1 MVSTRIVTCPLEPAR
16 FEVLP
21 FARSMEEAAQLPE
34 KVRLTITCSPKHGPD
49 RSVEVAAKLREMG
62 HHVTVHVA
70 ARMVTDGDHL
80 DRILSAMAQAGADD
94 MFLIGG
100 DADPPL
106 GAYSSAVELL
116 DVVATHPQRP
126 RTIGIAGYPEGHPAI
141 PEEALAQALAHKS
154 RHADYVAT
162 QMCFDP
168 DALVAWV
175 SRQRACGMTLPVLIG
190 VPGKVSRTKLLEL
203 SARIGVGPSLSFLRK
218 QRGIRALLSKGSTA
232 DKLYEKLAPAVDD
245 PELNIAG
252 FHIFTFNQLLETWR
266 WQRAH
271 DDARSV
277 RPAPPVQRPRPRPA
291 PSPRPSRGRHRPVA
305 ADGSQRRE
313 TS

>member
-1 MVSTRIVTCPLEPAR
+1 MASGSLQLVESRIITRPLEPAR

-21 FARSMEEAAQLPE
+21 FARCLEQAAELPE

-62 HHVTVHVA
+62 HQVTVHVA
-70 ARMVTDGDHL
+70 ARMVTDRDHL
-80 DRILSAMAQAGADD
+80 DCILSAMAQAGADD
-94 MFLIGG
+94 MFLVGG

-106 GAYSSAVELL
+106 GAYASAVELL
-116 DVVATHPQRP
+116 DVVAAHPQRP

-141 PEEALAQALAHKS
+141 DDKALDQALIHKS
-154 RHADYVAT
+154 RHADYVTT

-175 SRQRACGMTLPVLIG
+175 ADQRARGMTLPILIG
-190 VPGKVSRTKLLEL
+190 IPGKVSRAKLLEL

-232 DKLYEKLAPAVDD
+232 DKLYAKLAPAVDD
-245 PELNIAG
+245 PELNLAG
-252 FHIFTFNQLLETWR
+252 FHIFTFDQLLETWR

-271 DDARSV
+271 DDAQAD
-277 RPAPPVQRPRPRPA
+277 RPAPWERSLRLA
-291 PSPRPSRGRHRPVA
+291 KG
-305 ADGSQRRE
+305 E
-313 TS
+313 TP

>member
-1 MVSTRIVTCPLEPAR
+1 MDTRIITWPLEPAR

-21 FARSMEEAAQLPE
+21 FARSVEEAAQLPE

-49 RSVEVAAKLREMG
+49 RSVQMAAQLRELG
-62 HHVTVHVA
+62 HQVTVHVA
-70 ARMVTDGDHL
+70 ARMVSDNDHL
-80 DRILSAMAQAGADD
+80 DRILAAIAQAGVDD
-94 MFLIGG
+94 VFLIGG

-116 DVVATHPQRP
+116 EVVAAHPDRP

-141 PEEALAQALAHKS
+141 ADEALERALADKS

-175 SRQRACGMTLPVLIG
+175 RRQRARGVTLPVLAG
-190 VPGKVSRTKLLEL
+190 VPGKVSRAKLLEL

-232 DKLYEKLAPAVDD
+232 DKLYEKLGPAVDD

-252 FHIFTFNQLLETWR
+252 FHIFTFNQLLETWQ

-271 DDARSV
+271 DDARSG
-277 RPAPPVQRPRPRPA
+277 RARQAGRPRPFAEPEQEPA
-291 PSPRPSRGRHRPVA
+291 
-305 ADGSQRRE
+305 
-313 TS
+313 

>member
-1 MVSTRIVTCPLEPAR
+1 VNAAIATGPLESAR

-21 FARSMEEAAQLPE
+21 FARSLEEAAQLPE

-49 RSVEVAAKLREMG
+49 RSVEIAAKLREMG

-70 ARMVTDGDHL
+70 ARMVSDRDHL
-80 DRILSAMAQAGADD
+80 DRILAAMAQAGADD
-94 MFLIGG
+94 LFLIGG

-106 GAYSSAVELL
+106 GAYTSAVELL

-126 RTIGIAGYPEGHPAI
+126 RTIGVAGYPEGHPAI
-141 PEEALAQALAHKS
+141 PADALAQALADKS

-175 SRQRACGMTLPVLIG
+175 SRQRARGIGLPVLVGI
-190 VPGKVSRTKLLEL
+190 PGKVSRAKLLEL

-232 DKLYEKLAPAVDD
+232 DKLYAKLASAADD

-252 FHIFTFNQLLETWR
+252 FHIFTFNQLLETYH

-271 DDARSV
+271 DDARSGRA
-277 RPAPPVQRPRPRPA
+277 RPTATAAPRRFAETEQGPA
-291 PSPRPSRGRHRPVA
+291 
-305 ADGSQRRE
+305 
-313 TS
+313 

>member
-1 MVSTRIVTCPLEPAR
+1 VDSRIETRPLQPAR

-21 FARSMEEAAQLPE
+21 FARSMEESSQLPE

-49 RSVEVAAKLREMG
+49 RSVEVAARLRELG
-62 HHVTVHVA
+62 HQVTVHVA
-70 ARMVTDGDHL
+70 ARMVTDRHHL
-80 DRILSAMAQAGADD
+80 DRILCAMAQAGADD
-94 MFLIGG
+94 MFLVGG

-106 GAYSSAVELL
+106 GAYASAVELL
-116 DVVATHPQRP
+116 DIVATHPQRP

-141 PEEALAQALAHKS
+141 GDQALDQALTDKS
-154 RHADYVAT
+154 RHADYVVT

-168 DALVAWV
+168 DALEAWV
-175 SRQRACGMTLPVLIG
+175 CDQRARGMGLPILIG

-232 DKLYEKLAPAVDD
+232 DKLYAKLASAVDD
-245 PELNIAG
+245 PELNLAG
-252 FHIFTFNQLLETWR
+252 FHIFTFDQLLDTWQ

-271 DDARSV
+271 DEARSS
-277 RPAPPVQRPRPRPA
+277 RARETAQSAPGSSQRLSSDRPRPA
-291 PSPRPSRGRHRPVA
+291 
-305 ADGSQRRE
+305 
-313 TS
+313 

>member
-1 MVSTRIVTCPLEPAR
+1 MDTRIATCGLGPAR
-16 FEVLP
+16 FEVMP
-21 FARSMEEAAQLPE
+21 FARSLDEAARLPE

-49 RSVEVAAKLREMG
+49 RSVEMACKLREMG
-62 HHVTVHVA
+62 HQVTVHVA
-70 ARMVTDGDHL
+70 ARMVSDRDHL
-80 DRILSAMAQAGADD
+80 DRILAAMAQAGADD
-94 MFLIGG
+94 LFLIGG

-141 PEEALAQALAHKS
+141 ADEALEQALAHKS

-168 DALVAWV
+168 DELVAWV
-175 SRQRACGMTLPVLIG
+175 RRQRARGMVLPMLIG
-190 VPGKVSRTKLLEL
+190 IPGKVSRTKLLEL

-218 QRGIRALLSKGSTA
+218 QRGIRALVSKGSTA
-232 DKLYEKLAPAVDD
+232 DKLYAKLASAVDD

-252 FHIFTFNQLLETWR
+252 FHIFTFNQLLETWQ

-271 DDARSV
+271 DDTRSRTGPARPTAP
-277 RPAPPVQRPRPRPA
+277 PAPRPFAEPEQGPA
-291 PSPRPSRGRHRPVA
+291 
-305 ADGSQRRE
+305 
-313 TS
+313 

>member
-1 MVSTRIVTCPLEPAR
+1 VNAAIATGPLESAR

-21 FARSMEEAAQLPE
+21 FARSLEEAAQLPE

-49 RSVEVAAKLREMG
+49 RSVEIAARLREMG

-70 ARMVTDGDHL
+70 ARMVSDRDHL
-80 DRILSAMAQAGADD
+80 DRILGAMALAGADD
-94 MFLIGG
+94 LFLIGG

-106 GAYSSAVELL
+106 GAYTSAVELL
-116 DVVATHPQRP
+116 DVVASHPQRP

-141 PEEALAQALAHKS
+141 PADALEQALADKS
-154 RHADYVAT
+154 RHADYVVT
-162 QMCFDP
+162 QMCFDA

-175 SRQRACGMTLPVLIG
+175 SRQRARGIGLPVLIG
-190 VPGKVSRTKLLEL
+190 IPGKVSRTKLLEL

-232 DKLYEKLAPAVDD
+232 DKLYAKLASAADD

-252 FHIFTFNQLLETWR
+252 FHIFTFNQLLETYH

-271 DDARSV
+271 DDARTGAG
-277 RPAPPVQRPRPRPA
+277 PA
-291 PSPRPSRGRHRPVA
+291 
-305 ADGSQRRE
+305 RE
-313 TS
+313 TAPAAPRRFAETEQGPA

>member
-1 MVSTRIVTCPLEPAR
+1 VDSRIETCPLRPAR

-21 FARSMEEAAQLPE
+21 FARSIKEASQLPE

-49 RSVEVAAKLREMG
+49 RSVEVAARLRELG
-62 HHVTVHVA
+62 HQVTVHVA
-70 ARMVTDGDHL
+70 ARMVTDRHHL
-80 DRILSAMAQAGADD
+80 DRLLSAMAQAGADD
-94 MFLIGG
+94 MFLVGG

-106 GAYSSAVELL
+106 GAYASAVELL
-116 DVVATHPQRP
+116 DIVATHPQRP

-141 PEEALAQALAHKS
+141 GDQALEQALTHKS
-154 RHADYVAT
+154 RHADYVVT

-168 DALVAWV
+168 DALEAWV
-175 SRQRACGMTLPVLIG
+175 SDQRARGMGLPILIG

-232 DKLYEKLAPAVDD
+232 DKLYAKLASAVDD
-245 PELNIAG
+245 PELNLAG
-252 FHIFTFNQLLETWR
+252 FHIFTFDQLLDTWQ

-271 DDARSV
+271 DEARSS
-277 RPAPPVQRPRPRPA
+277 RARETAPPVPGSSQRLSSDRPRPA
-291 PSPRPSRGRHRPVA
+291 
-305 ADGSQRRE
+305 
-313 TS
+313 

>member
-1 MVSTRIVTCPLEPAR
+1 VNAAIATGPLESAR

-21 FARSMEEAAQLPE
+21 FARSLEEAAQLPE

-49 RSVEVAAKLREMG
+49 RSVEIAAKLREMG

-70 ARMVTDGDHL
+70 ARMVSDRDHL
-80 DRILSAMAQAGADD
+80 DRILAAMAQAGADD
-94 MFLIGG
+94 LFLIGG

-106 GAYSSAVELL
+106 GAYTSAVELL
-116 DVVATHPQRP
+116 DVVPSHPQRP

-141 PEEALAQALAHKS
+141 PADALEQALADKS
-154 RHADYVAT
+154 RHADYVVT
-162 QMCFDP
+162 QMCFDA

-175 SRQRACGMTLPVLIG
+175 SRQRARGIGLPVLIG
-190 VPGKVSRTKLLEL
+190 IPGKVSRTKLLEL

-232 DKLYEKLAPAVDD
+232 DKLYAKLAPAADD

-252 FHIFTFNQLLETWR
+252 FHIFTFNQLLETYH

-271 DDARSV
+271 DDARTGAG
-277 RPAPPVQRPRPRPA
+277 PA
-291 PSPRPSRGRHRPVA
+291 
-305 ADGSQRRE
+305 RE
-313 TS
+313 TAPAAPRRFAETEQGPA

>member
-1 MVSTRIVTCPLEPAR
+1 MDTRIVTWPSEPAR

-21 FARSMEEAAQLPE
+21 FPRSVEEASQLPE

-49 RSVEVAAKLREMG
+49 RSVEMAAQLREMG
-62 HHVTVHVA
+62 HRVTVHVA
-70 ARMVTDGDHL
+70 ARMVTDRAHL
-80 DRILSAMAQAGADD
+80 DRIMAAMAQAGVDD
-94 MFLIGG
+94 LFLIGG

-116 DVVATHPQRP
+116 EVVAAHPDRP
-126 RTIGIAGYPEGHPAI
+126 RAIGIAGYPEGHPAI
-141 PEEALAQALAHKS
+141 ADEVLEQALADKS

-168 DALVAWV
+168 DALLAWAR
-175 SRQRACGMTLPVLIG
+175 RQRARGVTLPVLIG
-190 VPGKVSRTKLLEL
+190 IPGKVSRTKLLEL

-232 DKLYEKLAPAVDD
+232 DKLYAKLAAAVDD

-252 FHIFTFNQLLETWR
+252 FHIFTFNQLLETWQ

-271 DDARSV
+271 DDARSS
-277 RPAPPVQRPRPRPA
+277 RASQAGRPRPFAEPEQGPA
-291 PSPRPSRGRHRPVA
+291 
-305 ADGSQRRE
+305 
-313 TS
+313 

>member
-1 MVSTRIVTCPLEPAR
+1 VDTRIVTWPSEPAR

-21 FARSMEEAAQLPE
+21 FPRSLEEAAQLPE

-49 RSVEVAAKLREMG
+49 RSVEMATQLREMG
-62 HHVTVHVA
+62 HQVTVHVA
-70 ARMVTDGDHL
+70 ARMVTDRAHL
-80 DRILSAMAQAGADD
+80 DRILAAMAQAGVDD
-94 MFLIGG
+94 LFLIGG

-116 DVVATHPQRP
+116 EVVAAHPDRP
-126 RTIGIAGYPEGHPAI
+126 RAIGIAGYPEGHPAI
-141 PEEALAQALAHKS
+141 ADEVLEQALADKS

-168 DALVAWV
+168 DALVAWAR
-175 SRQRACGMTLPVLIG
+175 RQRARGVTLPVLIG
-190 VPGKVSRTKLLEL
+190 IPGKVSRTKLLEL

-232 DKLYEKLAPAVDD
+232 DKLYAKLAAAVDD

-252 FHIFTFNQLLETWR
+252 FHIFTFNQLLETWH

-271 DDARSV
+271 DDARSS
-277 RPAPPVQRPRPRPA
+277 RARQAGRPRPFAEPEQGPA
-291 PSPRPSRGRHRPVA
+291 
-305 ADGSQRRE
+305 
-313 TS
+313 

>member
-1 MVSTRIVTCPLEPAR
+1 MDTRIATPTLEPAR

-21 FARSMEEAAQLPE
+21 FARSLEEAAQLPE

-49 RSVEVAAKLREMG
+49 RSVEMGAQLREMG

-70 ARMVTDGDHL
+70 ARMVTDREHL
-80 DRILSAMAQAGADD
+80 DRILAAMAQAGVDD
-94 MFLIGG
+94 LFLIGG

-116 DVVATHPQRP
+116 DIVATHPERP
-126 RTIGIAGYPEGHPAI
+126 QTIGIAGYPEGHPAI
-141 PEEALAQALAHKS
+141 GDEALEQALADKS

-175 SRQRACGMTLPVLIG
+175 RGQRARGMMLPVLIG
-190 VPGKVSRTKLLEL
+190 APGKVSRTKLLEL

-232 DKLYEKLAPAVDD
+232 DKLYAKLAPAVDD

-252 FHIFTFNQLLETWR
+252 FHIFTFNQLLETWQ
-266 WQRAH
+266 WLRAH
-271 DDARSV
+271 EDARS
-277 RPAPPVQRPRPRPA
+277 RRARHAGRPRPFAEPEQGPA
-291 PSPRPSRGRHRPVA
+291 
-305 ADGSQRRE
+305 
-313 TS
+313 

>member
-1 MVSTRIVTCPLEPAR
+1 MDSRIETCALEAAR

-21 FARSMEEAAQLPE
+21 FARSMEQASQLPE
-34 KVRLTITCSPKHGPD
+34 KVRLTVTCSPKHGPD
-49 RSVEVAAKLREMG
+49 RSVEVAARLRELG
-62 HHVTVHVA
+62 HQVTVHVA
-70 ARMVTDGDHL
+70 ARMVTDRHHL

-106 GAYSSAVELL
+106 GAYASAVELL
-116 DVVATHPQRP
+116 EVVATHPQRP

-141 PEEALAQALAHKS
+141 GDPALQQALTEKS
-154 RHADYVAT
+154 RHADYVTT

-168 DALVAWV
+168 DALVAWIAD
-175 SRQRACGMTLPVLIG
+175 QRAHGMRLPILIG

-203 SARIGVGPSLSFLRK
+203 SARIGVGPSLAFLRK

-232 DKLYEKLAPAVDD
+232 DKLYAKLAAAVDD
-245 PELNIAG
+245 PELNLAG
-252 FHIFTFNQLLETWR
+252 FHIFTFGQLLETWH

-271 DDARSV
+271 DEARSSRARETAPPAPRLV
-277 RPAPPVQRPRPRPA
+277 AEVEQRPA
-291 PSPRPSRGRHRPVA
+291 
-305 ADGSQRRE
+305 
-313 TS
+313 